1 MTLGERLAGLNRA
14 QQTTV
19 FKSIASALV
28 ALLVIAAVVAYTVR
42 VNAPVEPGGTA
53 ESSQVDPNAEA
64 PSEVEAPEAIT
75 PSAQHTARR
84 ALDDILAAKSDPT
97 GFAIVAVSIGGV
109 AIGAIWLGLGLT
121 YLFLLLLSGLI
132 LYPLVML
139 KPTQAIGLAGL
150 GLVGLVMS
158 FTVLLQ
164 GLRVLLSGPG
174 PVFAVAKNV
183 LAEAVRMKISLVFIV
198 MVMLLLAALPG
209 MLNADQPLRYRVQAF
224 MSFGTGLSFWVIAV
238 LTILFSAATLSS
250 EQRQRIIWQT
260 MTKPVS
266 AWSYV
271 LGKWLGVVSLNAV
284 LLVVCASGIFGFV
297 EYLRGQPAVGESTA
311 YVAAGT
317 NSGAVAPD
325 RLALEEQILTA
336 RVVLQVDPAMS
347 IDDPNFQAG
356 VDEYI
361 KQQRLA
367 SPEFAVDPKQRQEIE
382 DSLFKS
388 YANEFKSV
396 APGRTKRYTFSGLGR
411 ARDLNLPLVFRHRVN
426 VGGNAPDKRVE
437 VAFAYGPLPPI
448 PETLGAGVYQTVQ
461 ITPCVILQDGA
472 VFRVADRGFDRIR
485 KLVEDGTLTGAVA
498 TTADIVE
505 QDGTLFLEV
514 LNGQLAMDRNTNQ
527 MMLVGNDSSI
537 VFPPDGMEMSYQAG
551 GYRGNFLRGIT
562 LLWVKLAF
570 IAMLTI
576 TASTFLS
583 FPVSCMVSFGSFLAA
598 EGSSYLLKSVEVFG
612 WDDDG
617 GVVKIFKMT
626 AAAITAAVGK
636 LFSVYD
642 QLNPI
647 DSIINGKLITWNDT
661 LISVVSLGAVT
672 LALFLVAS
680 FIFSKRELAIYSGK

>member
-1 MTLGERLAGLNRA
+1 VVDSN
-14 QQTTV
+14 
-19 FKSIASALV
+19 AS
-28 ALLVIAAVVAYTVR
+28 
-42 VNAPVEPGGTA
+42 G
-53 ESSQVDPNAEA
+53 
-64 PSEVEAPEAIT
+64 PSDLEAPEAIT
-75 PSAQHTARR
+75 QSAQHTARR

-97 GFAIVAVSIGGV
+97 GFAIVATSIGGV

-139 KPTQAIGLAGL
+139 RSTQALGLAGL
-150 GLVGLVMS
+150 GLAGLVMS

-174 PVFAVAKNV
+174 PVFAIAKNV

-198 MVMLLLAALPG
+198 MVLLLLAALPG
-209 MLNADQPLRYRVQAF
+209 MLNDDQPLRYRVQAF

-266 AWSYV
+266 AWSYI

-284 LLVVCASGIFGFV
+284 LLAVCASGIFGFV
-297 EYLRGQPAVGESTA
+297 EYLRGQAAVGESTA

-317 NSGAVAPD
+317 DFGTVSPD
-325 RLALEEQILTA
+325 RLALERQILTA
-336 RVVLQVDPAMS
+336 RVVIANDVAMK
-347 IDDPNFQAG
+347 IDDPGFQAG
-356 VDEYI
+356 VDAYI

-367 SPEFAVDPKQRQEIE
+367 SPDFATDPEQRTEIE
-382 DSLFKS
+382 ESLFKS
-388 YANEFKSV
+388 YTNEFNSI
-396 APGRTKRYTFSGLGR
+396 APGRTKRYTFSGLSR
-411 ARDLNLPLVFRHRVN
+411 ARELNLPLVFRHRVN
-426 VGGNAPDKRVE
+426 VGGNAPDKRVQ

-448 PETLGAGVYQTVQ
+448 PETLGAGVYQMVQ
-461 ITPCVILQDGA
+461 ITPCVILPDGT
-472 VFRVADRGFDRIR
+472 VLRVANSEFDLIR
-485 KLVEDGTLTGAVA
+485 RLVEDGTLTGNVV
-498 TTADIVE
+498 TTEDVVE
-505 QDGTLFLEV
+505 KDGTLHIEV
-514 LNGQLAMDRNTNQ
+514 LNGQLAMDRNTDQ
-527 MMLVGNDSSI
+527 MMLIGNDSTI
-537 VFPPDGMEMSYQAG
+537 VFPPDGMEMSYEAS

-583 FPVSCMVSFGSFLAA
+583 FPVACMVSFGSFLAA

-612 WDDDG
+612 WDEDG
-617 GVVKIFKMT
+617 GVVMILKMT
-626 AAAITAAVGK
+626 AATITAGVGE

-642 QLNPI
+642 RLNPI

-661 LISVVSLGAVT
+661 LVSVVSLGVVT
-672 LALFLVAS
+672 LILFLVAS